1 MSNSRRKLEKNTDYF
16 ILTGLVNLNDP
27 VSGYRLID
35 KYSFGRL
42 LNNQERFVAE
52 GLRVSL
58 PAGTVVERW
67 TGDGYATTECKISIK
82 QLSPMPVVN
91 VDGKKREFPGLLD
104 FQPHEW
110 YLRLIDFGLRLIPN
124 GYVSREKQETVP
136 KP

>member
-1 MSNSRRKLEKNTDYF
+1 MSKSRKKLEKDTNYF
-16 ILTGLVNLNDP
+16 ILSGLVNLNDP

-35 KYSFGRL
+35 KNSFGRL
-42 LNNQERFVAE
+42 LNNPERFVSE

-58 PAGTVVERW
+58 PAGTVVERL
-67 TGDGYATTECKISIK
+67 TNDGYATIDCKVSIK
-82 QLSPMPVVN
+82 WLSPMPVVN

-124 GYVSREKQETVP
+124 GYVSREKQENAP
-136 KP
+136 NP